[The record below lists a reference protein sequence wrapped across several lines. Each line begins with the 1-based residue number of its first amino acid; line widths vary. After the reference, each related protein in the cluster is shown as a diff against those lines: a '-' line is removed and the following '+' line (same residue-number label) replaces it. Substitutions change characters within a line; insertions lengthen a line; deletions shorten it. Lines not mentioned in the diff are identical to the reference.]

1 MYEQKTVP
9 NAHPVKE
16 FLDAIGHEKKRKD
29 AYELLRICEEE
40 TGYPGVMW
48 GPSIIGFG
56 SYHYVYPT
64 GHSGDAPLFG
74 FSPRKASISLYS
86 AVGDE
91 QLKEILPGFG
101 KYSMGKACIYVKKLE
116 DINIDVL
123 KEIIR
128 HSVDFLTGMYEVSD
142 K

>member
-1 MYEQKTVP
+1 MYKQKTVP
-9 NAHPVKE
+9 NTQSVRE
-16 FLDAIGHEKKRKD
+16 FLDSIESEQKRKD
-29 AYELLRICEEE
+29 AYTLLELCEKEI
-40 TGYPGVMW
+40 GCKGVMW

-74 FSPRKASISLYS
+74 FSPRKSSFSLYS

-91 QLKEILPGFG
+91 QLKEILPRFG

-123 KEIIR
+123 KEIIC
-128 HSVDFLTGMYEVSD
+128 HSVEFLTGMYEVSI